1 MESSGDVSGT
11 QPVEAPGADTDSLPT
26 DLDAP
31 LPASAHRTSSR
42 PDLQFPVPASKHSAT
57 ITGPTVPVE
66 EPETGHSNDHSSTAA
81 DEGEV
86 SDLDSTGQDQEELL
100 EGDQELS
107 AEQSYRET
115 LRGVRSFMAWK
126 DIPEFD
132 SASSS
137 QDDNPFTGRS
147 SLTGKVSVKVP
158 VDEWLCKKFEKINI
172 TLQEGYPTHNS
183 ETAGL
188 SKDQFIKPPKTW
200 KWYGMHSDKKD
211 FSQSKV
217 YTWTSEPAR
226 LNSSFPRIA
235 GRSLPSAPAS
245 RPVSQDTLRK
255 WERAARDQTYMCNQ
269 AAAFSRC
276 LTKVQENMTSQLKII
291 QGVTAKGKSSTK
303 LHQATDE
310 LDFLVTFNRSIT
322 QAMART
328 MQDLSDGVFISV
340 AKLTLARRDS
350 YLDFVKTGIKQ
361 DTLLSL
367 RSAPLH
373 MSALFPD
380 HIISKAEEEIR
391 HFEDKRTPGPSRKAP
406 RYHPYAQNVKPHTQ
420 DTEQKS
426 ALPAWKQIRCRGHRS
441 NRSKAASFS
450 QRPAKTQ
457 KQYK

>member
-1 MESSGDVSGT
+1 M
-11 QPVEAPGADTDSLPT
+11 
-26 DLDAP
+26 
-31 LPASAHRTSSR
+31 
-42 PDLQFPVPASKHSAT
+42 
-57 ITGPTVPVE
+57 
-66 EPETGHSNDHSSTAA
+66 
-81 DEGEV
+81 
-86 SDLDSTGQDQEELL
+86 DQEELL

-115 LRGVRSFMAWK
+115 LRGVRSFMAWN

-137 QDDNPFTGRS
+137 QDDNPFTGSRS
-147 SLTGKVSVKVP
+147 SQTGKVSVKVP
-158 VDEWLCKKFEKINI
+158 VDEWLCKKFEKLNI
-172 TLQEGYPTHNS
+172 TLQEGYPTRNS
-183 ETAGL
+183 ETLGL
-188 SKDQFIKPPKTW
+188 SKDQFIKPPKTL

-211 FSQSKV
+211 SSRSKV

-226 LNSSFPRIA
+226 WNSSFPRIA

-245 RPVSQDTLRK
+245 HPVSQDTLRK
-255 WERAARDQTYMCNQ
+255 WEWAARDQTYMCNQ
-269 AAAFSRC
+269 AAVFSRC

-291 QGVTAKGKSSTK
+291 QGVTAKGKSSSK

-340 AKLTLARRDS
+340 ANLTLARRDS

-361 DTLLSL
+361 DNLMSL
-367 RSAPLH
+367 RSAPLY
-373 MSALFPD
+373 MSALFLD

-406 RYHPYAQNVKPHTQ
+406 CYHPYAQSVKP
-420 DTEQKS
+420 
-426 ALPAWKQIRCRGHRS
+426 
-441 NRSKAASFS
+441 
-450 QRPAKTQ
+450 RP
-457 KQYK
+457 